1 MSILQIG
8 RVFDTY
14 DVDAATVTRSGPVI
28 TIEGDV
34 QVPSSVPLA
43 NRNAVAAA
51 IRERLVRLPGGD
63 EEHVPVIWSED
74 PSVNGW
80 YRPLSASAVI
90 DVATLNEGY
99 LHWTAELEQAA
110 GGGGLPQVEVL
121 GSYVAVPN
129 GLGASGAVLN
139 TAAQILIASIPSSA
153 SDAWNGYTV
162 ADGTAR
168 TAESGA
174 LASFDFTPSAGA
186 ALPLT
191 LTSRFTIDPAN
202 AYVGACSIRGTYAG
216 VTGQLCGGQMSV
228 PPNGLVLSNGLVR
241 AKITAG
247 VLTVEVYDSGAW
259 VATSAAG
266 FTLTATAT
274 LGAIFDWDI
283 APLVQVI
290 RNTPE
295 RCTVRVIG
303 APSVTTSAVG
313 RFWCDLTVVRGSRMI
328 SCQAQCDK
336 AATWDLRAVGVA
348 STSITGGMRQ
358 TSNDVNGNRL
368 LVVGTGNGTAAATDL
383 GVTDSV
389 AKTTFGFG
397 IGVELNG
404 SGSTGNDQAQKV
416 AYEFFTGRSETQRVV
431 RR

>member
-14 DVDAATVTRSGPVI
+14 DVDAVTVTRNGRNLKI
-28 TIEGDV
+28 DGDL
-34 QVPSSVPLA
+34 QVPASVPLA
-43 NRNAVAAA
+43 NRNGVAAA
-51 IRERLVRLPGGD
+51 IRERLVRMADSD
-63 EEHVPVIWSED
+63 EVHVPVVWSED
-74 PSVNGW
+74 PSINGW
-80 YRPLSASAVI
+80 YRPLSAEATV

-99 LHWTAELEQAA
+99 LRWSAELELAA
-110 GGGGLPQVEVL
+110 GGVALPQVEVL
-121 GSYVAVPN
+121 GNFAAVPN
-129 GLGASGAVLN
+129 GLGASSGVLN
-139 TAAQILIASIPSSA
+139 TAAQILMSSIPSSA

-191 LTSRFTIDPAN
+191 LLSRFTLDPAN
-202 AYVGACSIRGTYAG
+202 AYTGACSIRGTYAG
-216 VTGQLCGGQMSV
+216 ITDQLCLGQMA
-228 PPNGLVLSNGLVR
+228 PAPNGLVLSNGLVR

-247 VLTVEVYDSGAW
+247 VLTVQVYDSGAW
-259 VATSAAG
+259 VNTSAAG
-266 FTLTATAT
+266 FTLTAVAT

-295 RCTVRVIG
+295 RCTVRIIG
-303 APSVTTSAVG
+303 APAITTSAVG
-313 RFWCDLTVVRGSRMI
+313 RFWCDISVARGSRMI

-336 AATWDLRAVGVA
+336 AATWDLRAVSVA

-358 TSNDVNGNRL
+358 TSNDANGNRL

-404 SGSTGNDQAQKV
+404 SSSTGNDQAQKV
-416 AYEFFTGRSETQRVV
+416 AYEFFIGRSETQRVV
-431 RR
+431 KR